1 MTREPTGQNPDIAG
15 SSTSP
20 LHDES
25 SDGLPRPRRY
35 WAVLA
40 IWLAISMAVLDSS
53 IANIALP
60 TIAAELN
67 ASASLSIWVINAYQ
81 LAITALL
88 LPLSALG
95 DRIGYRKVYLPGL
108 ALFIAGSAACAASNS
123 LGTLIAARMFQ
134 GIGAAA
140 VMSMNAAMVRAT
152 YPRATLGRGIGYN
165 ALVLSLSSA
174 AGPSI
179 AALILS
185 AGSWPW
191 LFLINVPLGLASLL
205 IGRKALPHST
215 GHGRKPDYP
224 AALLSA
230 LTLGSLVYGGETLAR
245 GEVGMGAPLVAF
257 GLVTGYVLVRREWHL
272 EAPLLPLDLLR
283 IPVLALSLATSVTTF
298 AAQMCALVSLPFLL
312 QGVLGRTVA
321 ESGLLLTL
329 WPLAVAVTAPLAG
342 RLAERHHA
350 GVLGGIGLFLFAA
363 GLLLLSFV
371 NPHSGTVDIAWRMAL
386 CGAGFGFFQS
396 PNNKTILLAAPR
408 NRSGAAGGMLATA
421 RLLGQTTGAAAVAAA
436 FHWLGIGSGP
446 VLLRAAAVAAAVAAA
461 FSLMR
466 LKVSAPA

>member
-1 MTREPTGQNPDIAG
+1 MKSDHQHAA
-15 SSTSP
+15 
-20 LHDES
+20 H
-25 SDGLPRPRRY
+25 DGLPAPRRY

-60 TIAAELN
+60 TIAAELR
-67 ASASLSIWVINAYQ
+67 APAALSIWVINAYQ

-95 DRIGYRKVYLPGL
+95 DRIGYRRVYLPGL
-108 ALFIAGSAACAASNS
+108 GIFIAGSAACALSNS
-123 LGTLIAARMFQ
+123 LATLIAARMFQ

-140 VMSMNAAMVRAT
+140 IMSMNAAMVRAT
-152 YPRATLGRGIGYN
+152 YPQATLGRGIGYN

-174 AGPSI
+174 AGPGI
-179 AALILS
+179 AALVLS
-185 AGSWPW
+185 AAPWPW
-191 LFLINVPLGLASLL
+191 LFLINVPIGLASLL
-205 IGRKALPHST
+205 IGKKALPASR

-224 AALLSA
+224 AAVLSA
-230 LTLGSLVYGGETLAR
+230 VTLGTLVYGGETLAR
-245 GEVGMGAPLVAF
+245 GEFDAGGPLLLVGLA
-257 GLVTGYVLVRREWHL
+257 TGYVLVRREWHR

-283 IPVLALSLATSVTTF
+283 IPVLALSMATSVTTF

-312 QGVLGRTVA
+312 QNVLGRTVA

-329 WPLAVAVTAPLAG
+329 WPLAVGVTAPLAG

-350 GVLGGIGLFLFAA
+350 GALGGIGLLLFST
-363 GLLLLSFV
+363 GLVALSFLGKDM
-371 NPHSGTVDIAWRMAL
+371 GTADIVWRMAL

-396 PNNKTILLAAPR
+396 PNNKTILLTAPR
-408 NRSGAAGGMLATA
+408 HRSGAAGGMLATA

-446 VLLRAAAVAAAVAAA
+446 QLLRAAAVAAALAAA
-461 FSLMR
+461 FSLLR
-466 LKVSAPA
+466 LRVSAPT

>member
-1 MTREPTGQNPDIAG
+1 M
-15 SSTSP
+15 
-20 LHDES
+20 
-25 SDGLPRPRRY
+25 
-35 WAVLA
+35 LA

-60 TIAAELN
+60 TIAAQLQ
-67 ASASLSIWVINAYQ
+67 APAALSIWVINAYQ

-95 DRIGYRKVYLPGL
+95 DRIGYRRVYLPGL
-108 ALFIAGSAACAASNS
+108 AIFIVGSGACALSNS
-123 LGTLIAARMFQ
+123 LATLIAARMFQ

-140 VMSMNAAMVRAT
+140 IMSMNAALVRAT
-152 YPRATLGRGIGYN
+152 YPQSKLGRGIGYN
-165 ALVLSLSSA
+165 ALVLSLSAA

-185 AGSWPW
+185 VGSWPW
-191 LFLINVPLGLASLL
+191 LFLINVPIGLASLV
-205 IGRKALPHST
+205 IGRKSLPVT
-215 GHGRKPDYP
+215 QGHGRKPDY
-224 AALLSA
+224 AAAVLSA
-230 LTLGSLVYGGETLAR
+230 VTLGALVYGGETLAR
-245 GEVGMGAPLVAF
+245 GEVGTGAPLLVIA
-257 GLVTGYVLVRREWHL
+257 LVTGYVLVRREWHL

-283 IPVLALSLATSVTTF
+283 IPILALSMATSVTTF

-312 QGVLGRTVA
+312 QNVLGRNVV

-342 RLAERHHA
+342 RLAERYHA
-350 GVLGGIGLFLFAA
+350 GVLGGIGLFMFSG
-363 GLLLLSFV
+363 GLLGLSLLGSE
-371 NPHSGTVDIAWRMAL
+371 PETSDIVWRMAL

-396 PNNKTILLAAPR
+396 PNNKTILLTAPR
-408 NRSGAAGGMLATA
+408 HRSGAAGGMLATA

-436 FHWLGIGSGP
+436 FHWLGVGSGP
-446 VLLRAAAVAAAVAAA
+446 LLLRAAAVAAAMAAA

-466 LKVSAPA
+466 LRVSAQG

>member
-1 MTREPTGQNPDIAG
+1 M
-15 SSTSP
+15 
-20 LHDES
+20 
-25 SDGLPRPRRY
+25 
-35 WAVLA
+35 LA

-60 TIAAELN
+60 TIASELQ
-67 ASASLSIWVINAYQ
+67 APAALSIWVINAYQ

-95 DRIGYRKVYLPGL
+95 DRIGYRRVYLPGL
-108 ALFIAGSAACAASNS
+108 AIFIAGSAACALSNS

-140 VMSMNAAMVRAT
+140 IMSMNAALVRAT
-152 YPRATLGRGIGYN
+152 FPQAKLGRGIGYN

-191 LFLINVPLGLASLL
+191 LFLINVPIGLASLL
-205 IGRKALPHST
+205 IGSKALPVT
-215 GHGRKPDYP
+215 EGHGRKPDYP

-230 LTLGSLVYGGETLAR
+230 LTLGTLVYGGETLAR
-245 GEVGMGAPLVAF
+245 GEIGTGAPMLVIALVA
-257 GLVTGYVLVRREWHL
+257 GYTLVRREWHR

-283 IPVLALSLATSVTTF
+283 VPVLALSLATSVTTF

-312 QGVLGRTVA
+312 QDVMNRSVA
-321 ESGLLLTL
+321 QSGLLLTL
-329 WPLAVAVTAPLAG
+329 WPLAVGVTAPLAG
-342 RLAERHHA
+342 RLADRHHA
-350 GVLGGIGLFLFAA
+350 GMLGGIGLILFAS
-363 GLLLLSFV
+363 GLLALSLLGRDPDTF
-371 NPHSGTVDIAWRMAL
+371 DIAWPMAL
-386 CGAGFGFFQS
+386 CGAGFGFFQA
-396 PNNKTILLAAPR
+396 PNNKVILLTAPR
-408 NRSGAAGGMLATA
+408 HRSGAAGGMLATA
-421 RLLGQTTGAAAVAAA
+421 RLLGQTAGAASVAAA
-436 FHWLGIGSGP
+436 FHWLGVGSGP
-446 VLLRAAAVAAAVAAA
+446 LLLRAAAITAAMAAA

-466 LKVSAPA
+466 LRVSASG

>member
-1 MTREPTGQNPDIAG
+1 MPE
-15 SSTSP
+15 STSNP
-20 LHDES
+20 HPGAH
-25 SDGLPRPRRY
+25 DGLPRPRRY

-60 TIAAELN
+60 TIAAELR
-67 ASASLSIWVINAYQ
+67 APAALSIWVINAYQ

-95 DRIGYRKVYLPGL
+95 DRIGYRRVYLPGL
-108 ALFIAGSAACAASNS
+108 GIFIAGSAACALSNS
-123 LGTLIAARMFQ
+123 LATLVAARMFQ

-140 VMSMNAAMVRAT
+140 IMSMNAAMVRAT
-152 YPRATLGRGIGYN
+152 YPQATLGRGIGYN
-165 ALVLSLSSA
+165 ALVLSMSSA

-179 AALILS
+179 AALVLS
-185 AGSWPW
+185 AASWPW
-191 LFLINVPLGLASLL
+191 LFLINVPIGLASLL
-205 IGRKALPHST
+205 IGRKALPASQ

-224 AALLSA
+224 AAVLSA
-230 LTLGSLVYGGETLAR
+230 VTLGTLVFGGETLAR
-245 GEVGMGAPLVAF
+245 GEIGTGAPLL
-257 GLVTGYVLVRREWHL
+257 LVGFATGYVLVRREWHR

-283 IPVLALSLATSVTTF
+283 IPVLALSMATSVTTF

-312 QGVLGRTVA
+312 QSVLGRTVA

-329 WPLAVAVTAPLAG
+329 WPLAVGVTAPLAG

-350 GVLGGIGLFLFAA
+350 GALGGIGLLLFST
-363 GLLLLSFV
+363 GLVSLSFLDR
-371 NPHSGTVDIAWRMAL
+371 NMGTVDIVWRMAL

-396 PNNKTILLAAPR
+396 PNNKTILLTAPR
-408 NRSGAAGGMLATA
+408 HRSGAAGGMLATA

-446 VLLRAAAVAAAVAAA
+446 LLLRAAAVAAAMAAA
-461 FSLMR
+461 FSLLR
-466 LKVSAPA
+466 LRVSAPA